1 MKAPLAA
8 VVSGLGVA
16 QIISWGSLYYPI
28 AVLGKS
34 MQRDLGVTP
43 ALLFAAITLCLLIF
57 GMATG
62 MVGRL
67 MEAHGARVV
76 LCTG

>member
-34 MQRDLGVTP
+34 MQRDLGH
-43 ALLFAAITLCLLIF
+43 ACAAVCRVYPMPVDL
-57 GMATG
+57 
-62 MVGRL
+62 R
-67 MEAHGARVV
+67 HGYWHCR
-76 LCTG
+76 

>member
-16 QIISWGSLYYPI
+16 QIILWGSLYYPI

-34 MQRDLGVTP
+34 M
-43 ALLFAAITLCLLIF
+43 
-57 GMATG
+57 
-62 MVGRL
+62 
-67 MEAHGARVV
+67 
-76 LCTG
+76 